1 MMAAGDLVGS
11 PLAAALDPRVDQTT
25 VDAQMRSARYPQS
38 DDVPAPADE
47 QAQFELDL
55 SLQEPGVVK
64 VPDPQSTPDKPID

>member
-1 MMAAGDLVGS
+1 
-11 PLAAALDPRVDQTT
+11 
-25 VDAQMRSARYPQS
+25 MRSARYPQS

-64 VPDPQSTPDKPID
+64 VPDPQSTPDKPVD